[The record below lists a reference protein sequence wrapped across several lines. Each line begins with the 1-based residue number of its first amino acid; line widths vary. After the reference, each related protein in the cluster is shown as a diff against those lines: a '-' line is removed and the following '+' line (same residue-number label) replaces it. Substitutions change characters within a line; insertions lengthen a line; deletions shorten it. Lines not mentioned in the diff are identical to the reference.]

1 MRMWSIHEMG
11 VLAAQFVRMVRSVCA
26 SARER
31 LAVVPELLAQSKH
44 NINRRLTYLR
54 GTVGLSIDDI
64 MTQPKLSELPV
75 EPEPTHTQ
83 T

>member
-1 MRMWSIHEMG
+1 MPHCNTP
-11 VLAAQFVRMVRSVCA
+11 AQKL
-26 SARER
+26 

-64 MTQPKLSELPV
+64 MTQPKLLAYSVHNAVGATVPV
-75 EPEPTHTQ
+75 HV
-83 T
+83 